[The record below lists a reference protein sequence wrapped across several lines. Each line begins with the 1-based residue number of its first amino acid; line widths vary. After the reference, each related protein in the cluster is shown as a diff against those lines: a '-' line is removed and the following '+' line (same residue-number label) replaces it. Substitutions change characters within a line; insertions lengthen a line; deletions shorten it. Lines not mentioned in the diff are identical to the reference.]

1 MLFDTDKFKNVQI
14 GDKVV
19 VINGDRKKIGEVTRI
34 TKTLFEVTVLK
45 YGWKYKFRLD
55 NGHEYG
61 NNDGWHFTWVKRLTP
76 ELEQQI
82 IEDEKRDKY
91 LKALTSQKMKEL
103 PSSELE
109 KIYNIMKSYYDNVQ
123 D

>member
-1 MLFDTDKFKNVQI
+1 MLLDRDFTNIQL

-19 VINGDRKKIGEVTRI
+19 VINGDWKKIGEVTRI
-34 TKTLFEVTVLK
+34 TKTLFEVTLLK
-45 YGWKYKFRLD
+45 YGWLYRFRLN
-55 NGHEYG
+55 NGREFG
-61 NNDGWHFTWVKRLTP
+61 NNDAWHFTWVERLTP

-82 IEDEKRDKY
+82 IEDEKRDKD

-103 PSSELE
+103 PNSELE
-109 KIYNIMKSYYDNVQ
+109 KIYNIMKEYYDKVQ